1 MNTATTS
8 TCTNNWDGNKVK
20 KHTTKDINQQFAK
33 RRDFINVIVL
43 QLQCNTTNTSNNDN
57 IQPK

>member
-1 MNTATTS
+1 MNTATTTS

-33 RRDFINVIVL
+33 RRDFINVI
-43 QLQCNTTNTSNNDN
+43 QLQCM
-57 IQPK
+57 